1 MPPHT
6 SLFSTAEV
14 EFVARYKVQGKAYRL
29 HEKSRFVR
37 EQSLWFYVDGDI
49 EA

>member
-29 HEKSRFVR
+29 HEKSRVVR
-37 EQSLWFYVDGDI
+37 EQSRWFYVDGDI